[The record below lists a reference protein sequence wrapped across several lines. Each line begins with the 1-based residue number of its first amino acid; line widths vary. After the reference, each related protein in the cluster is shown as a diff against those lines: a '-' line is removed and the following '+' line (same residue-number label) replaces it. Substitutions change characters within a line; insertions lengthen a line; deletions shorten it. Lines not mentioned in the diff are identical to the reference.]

1 MKRSKKLSLERKYE
15 LEKAIMFGNIS
26 INELNSSEL
35 EYVKN
40 SIKLPYSVIKKFV
53 YLYDKLSPKTNEELF
68 IRYLS
73 GLYGVTSEEV
83 IKRIK
88 EVRGISSI
96 ELSSELNKFKT
107 ELKVEE
113 RKTNIDNRNSEKV

>member
-26 INELNSSEL
+26 INELDSSEL

-53 YLYDKLSPKTNEELF
+53 YA
-68 IRYLS
+68 
-73 GLYGVTSEEV
+73 V
-83 IKRIK
+83 INYFEQKHSK
-88 EVRGISSI
+88 
-96 ELSSELNKFKT
+96 
-107 ELKVEE
+107 
-113 RKTNIDNRNSEKV
+113 

>member
-26 INELNSSEL
+26 INELD
-35 EYVKN
+35 
-40 SIKLPYSVIKKFV
+40 
-53 YLYDKLSPKTNEELF
+53 DKLSPKTNEELF